1 MGTRTM
7 AEAAA
12 GGLVASMVMSSV
24 RQLTTGLGLVRQT
37 PPETVLKQGAPSVL
51 AKFSRQR
58 RRALI
63 ELAHWLYG
71 AAGGLAYT
79 LVPPRLR
86 RHPLTG
92 PTYGLVLWLVFDK
105 GVAPLL
111 QLPHVERPSTVE
123 RLALLAD
130 HLVYGGIVS
139 AALGQ
144 GALDRTSPQDSVPT
158 ARFGTDLVGDTAG

>member
-1 MGTRTM
+1 MDHT
-7 AEAAA
+7 
-12 GGLVASMVMSSV
+12 
-24 RQLTTGLGLVRQT
+24 
-37 PPETVLKQGAPSVL
+37 
-51 AKFSRQR
+51 
-58 RRALI
+58 
-63 ELAHWLYG
+63 LAHKNAVIYG